1 MTTLR
6 ACIAL
11 SVLLLA
17 AMPLQAHEFW
27 IGPVTPALTVGDT
40 ARLTLHVGEFF
51 EGEMLGFT
59 ASQTAAF
66 RQYSAA
72 GSKDLRALMPLR
84 AVLPAFTLPVTT
96 AGTHLVTFD
105 SQPNTITLSADRFHA
120 YLHDEGLDF
129 IKTQRETSGMAE
141 KPGRE
146 RYRRFVKTLLRVSA
160 APNMVEQSSLAT
172 PDMTYATLVGQRL
185 EILPMTDPL
194 ALTPGDALSVRVI
207 FEGKPLQGALLKA
220 WHKQGNQTLTIR
232 ARTSADGIAS
242 FNLPY
247 NGAWMISVVHMV
259 PAIGTKEFDWDSL
272 WGNLTFAL
280 PTINS
285 RSGTRP

>member
-17 AMPLQAHEFW
+17 AMQLQAHEFW

-40 ARLTLHVGEFF
+40 ARLTLQVGEFF

-59 ASQTAAF
+59 ASQTVAL

-72 GSKDLRALMPLR
+72 GNKDLRPLLPLR
-84 AVLPAFTLPVTT
+84 SVLPAFTLPLTT
-96 AGTHLVTFD
+96 AGTHLVAFD
-105 SQPNTITLSADRFHA
+105 SQPNMITLSADRFHA

-129 IKTQRETSGMAE
+129 IKTQREVSGMAE

-160 APNMVEQSSLAT
+160 APNTVEQSSLAA

-185 EILPMTDPL
+185 EILPLTDPL
-194 ALTPGDALSVRVI
+194 AMTPGDALSIRVI

-220 WHKQGNQTLTIR
+220 WHKQGNQTLIIR
-232 ARTSADGIAS
+232 ARTSADGTAS

-247 NGAWMISVVHMV
+247 SGAWMISAVHMV
-259 PAIGTKEFDWDSL
+259 PALGTKEFDWDSL

-280 PTINS
+280 PTTNI
-285 RSGTRP
+285 RSGPRP